1 MIIPNNLLQIHLKL
15 LHKKAVKTA
24 EATSSL
30 IGNKIVV
37 KLLTVAKSYD
47 HNKMTGTSRTA
58 PSKTEDEELQKS
70 LKRSKERYIS
80 PEKKTTNY

>member
-1 MIIPNNLLQIHLKL
+1 MIILKNLLQIHLKL

-24 EATSSL
+24 EATGIL